1 MEEGFGLTLRLNV
14 STKNGPDLSSLTV
27 SVSVNS
33 YLLFKVWSTRKPD
46 KFYYFTRSPNIKSV
60 KTECCNHKLS
70 MKKKIIFGFF
80 FNKDG
85 SIFIERKCGL
95 ERPTEWG
102 GMDIDWPYKRRDLG
116 DEIVYH
122 CPNNKL
128 TWEESLDSQSVR
140 CIWHRQ
146 SDTMMWWP
154 QNLKQCNSE
163 YFKRLV
169 LYLND
174 P

>member
-1 MEEGFGLTLRLNV
+1 MEITTYRC
-14 STKNGPDLSSLTV
+14 KNGYEWQLGDGRRIWP
-27 SVSVNS
+27 
-33 YLLFKVWSTRKPD
+33 YLEVECLNKKWS
-46 KFYYFTRSPNIKSV
+46 RSELPNCV
-60 KTECCNHKLS
+60 K
-70 MKKKIIFGFF
+70 
-80 FNKDG
+80 
-85 SIFIERKCGL
+85 RKCGL

-163 YFKRLV
+163 YFKR
-169 LYLND
+169 
-174 P
+174 